1 MSLTVSYTSREEIE
15 VHKFSWVVS
24 IGIPLL
30 AVFLQAFLPQKRLR
44 FMEIIDL
51 PLLVTIFFAVSRRR
65 PIPGLIT
72 GALIGTLQDALMG
85 ARYELRG
92 LINLNGI
99 SKTIIGYLASSVGV
113 KLDVDNPGS
122 RFLMTFGFYL
132 VHQFI
137 YTVIDLKLVVVG
149 AHPPPSLA
157 HLLLGAFSNG
167 LLAVALFAG
176 LDRFK
181 LRS

>member
-24 IGIPLL
+24 VGIPLL
-30 AVFLQAFLPQKRLR
+30 ALFLQSFLPQKRFR
-44 FMEIIDL
+44 FMEIFDL

-65 PIPGLIT
+65 PIPGLLT
-72 GALIGTLQDALMG
+72 GAVIGTLQDALLG
-85 ARYELRG
+85 GRFELKG
-92 LINLNGI
+92 ILNLNGI
-99 SKTIIGYLASSVGV
+99 AKTVIGYLASSVGV

-132 VHQFI
+132 VHQFV

-149 AHPPPSLA
+149 AHALPGFGHILLA
-157 HLLLGAFSNG
+157 ALCNG
-167 LLAVALFAG
+167 LLAVAVFAG